1 MVELLKKTMDAI
13 CEHAK
18 ADFPEEC
25 CGVILRTDTQEF
37 VRPCRNIQNQMHKD
51 DPGTYPRDARTA
63 YIMHPDDLIKIHNES
78 DKQNRPIK
86 AFYHSHPNHEAYF
99 SVKDKSDAMVW
110 GEPAYPGVAYIV
122 ISIYED
128 TIRIV
133 KAFAWDEDTSD
144 FIEVPVKTD
153 PSGAYT

>member
-1 MVELLKKTMDAI
+1 MITLLNQTMDKI

-18 ADFPEEC
+18 ETFPEEC
-25 CGVILRTDTQEF
+25 CGAILSSDSQEH

-51 DPGTYPRDARTA
+51 DPDTYPRDARTA
-63 YIMHPDDLIKIHNES
+63 YIMHPDDLIEIHNEANAE
-78 DKQNRPIK
+78 DRPIK

-99 SVKDKSDAMVW
+99 SEKDQSDAIVW

-122 ISIYED
+122 ISIFED

-133 KAFAWDEDTSD
+133 KAFSWDEETSS
-144 FIEVPVKTD
+144 FIEVQVETE
-153 PSGAYT
+153 PSGA

>member
-1 MVELLKKTMDAI
+1 MVELLKKTMDEI
-13 CEHAK
+13 CEHAR

-25 CGVILRTDTQEF
+25 CGAILHTETQEF
-37 VRPCRNIQNQMHKD
+37 VRPCRNIQNQRHKD

-63 YIMHPDDLIKIHNES
+63 YILHPDDLIKIHNES

-99 SVKDKSDAMVW
+99 SEKDKSDAMVW

-128 TIRIV
+128 TIRVV
-133 KAFAWDEDTSD
+133 KAYAWDEDTSD
-144 FIEVPVKTD
+144 FIEVPVSTD
-153 PSGAYT
+153 PSGA

>member
-1 MVELLKKTMDAI
+1 MVELLKKTMDEI

-18 ADFPEEC
+18 AEFPEEC
-25 CGVILRTDTQEF
+25 CGVILHTDTQEF

-51 DPGTYPRDARTA
+51 APGTYPRDARTA

-99 SVKDKSDAMVW
+99 SEKDKSDAMVW

-122 ISIYED
+122 VSIYED
-128 TIRIV
+128 TIRGV
-133 KAFAWDEDTSD
+133 KAFAWDKDTSD
-144 FIEVPVKTD
+144 FIEVPVRTD
-153 PSGAYT
+153 LSGA

>member
-1 MVELLKKTMDAI
+1 MVELLKKTMDEI

-37 VRPCRNIQNQMHKD
+37 VRPCRNIQNQRHKD

-78 DKQNRPIK
+78 DKHNRPIK

-99 SVKDKSDAMVW
+99 SAKDKSDAMVW

-128 TIRIV
+128 TIRIA

-153 PSGAYT
+153 PSGA